1 MRSLYSVIDILFS
14 SRHAASHRELM
25 LILDPDVTSRPN
37 CDERGLVRVRTQS
50 GSLYYG
56 HESALV
62 KRSISLKS
70 ASSVTER
77 GRGLWRVINSL
88 SKLLYK

>member
-1 MRSLYSVIDILFS
+1 
-14 SRHAASHRELM
+14 M

-37 CDERGLVRVRTQS
+37 CDERGLVRVRMQS
-50 GSLYYG
+50 GSLHYG

-62 KRSISLKS
+62 KRSINLKS
-70 ASSVTER
+70 APSVTER
-77 GRGLWRVINSL
+77 ERGPWRVINFL